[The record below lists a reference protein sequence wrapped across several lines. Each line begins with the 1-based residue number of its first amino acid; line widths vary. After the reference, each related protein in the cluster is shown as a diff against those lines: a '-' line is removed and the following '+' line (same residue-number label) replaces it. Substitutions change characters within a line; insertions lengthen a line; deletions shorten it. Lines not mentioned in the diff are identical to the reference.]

1 MRYEGKLYRALNPI
15 YARQP
20 LSGRGAELYGGRF
33 NPKGTPALYTS
44 LSVLTAL
51 REANQVGSL
60 QPTTLVSYEA
70 DIERIFDT
78 RDATALLELGIDAAA
93 LATASWRD
101 EMKAKGEAMTQMLAR
116 QLLSDGYHGLLVRSF
131 AIDFRPL
138 RQRGPCS
145 VAPIRA
151 ASRHERQAAR
161 PPATRSGRDQ
171 VRRPYAGPSSRHDRY
186 APDFPSSAPGPSVP
200 GH

>member
-33 NPKGTPALYTS
+33 NPKGMPALYTS

-70 DIERIFDT
+70 DIERVFDT
-78 RDATALLELGIDAAA
+78 RDENALQALGIDAAA
-93 LATASWRD
+93 LAAASWRD
-101 EMKAKGEAMTQMLAR
+101 EMKTKGEARTQTLAR
-116 QLLSDGYHGLLVRSF
+116 ALLSDGYHGLLVRSF
-131 AIDFRPL
+131 AP
-138 RQRGPCS
+138 
-145 VAPIRA
+145 
-151 ASRHERQAAR
+151 AAR
-161 PPATRSGRDQ
+161 ADDLNLVLWQWSDKAPCRLTLIDDEGRL
-171 VRRPYAGPSSRHDRY
+171 S
-186 APDFPSSAPGPSVP
+186 
-200 GH
+200 